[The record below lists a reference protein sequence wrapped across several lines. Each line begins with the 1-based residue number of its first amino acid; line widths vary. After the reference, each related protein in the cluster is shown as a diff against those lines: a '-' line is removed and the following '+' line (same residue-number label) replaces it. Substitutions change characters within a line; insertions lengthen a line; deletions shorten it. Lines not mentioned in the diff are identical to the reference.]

1 MKPTILY
8 MVGSGVNGKPRTE
21 MQAADRTRGEENVAK
36 VRERERERLIDY
48 EESSAKKSAY
58 SVP

>member
-1 MKPTILY
+1 
-8 MVGSGVNGKPRTE
+8 

-36 VRERERERLIDY
+36 GRERERERLIDY

>member
-1 MKPTILY
+1 M
-8 MVGSGVNGKPRTE
+8 STE
-21 MQAADRTRGEENVAK
+21 SRGRKCKQPIGPEEKKTWQRGERE
-36 VRERERERLIDY
+36 RERERERLIDS